1 MRMNWKDLLSTQS
14 QRTRSSVKTSD
25 IRDDFEKDFHRI
37 ISSPSFRRLQDKT
50 QAFPLEVNDFVRTR
64 LTHSIEVSSFAKA
77 LAKSIGNRIIAENL
91 DPEFSYN
98 ELNAIVSIL
107 SSAALMHDMGNPP
120 FGHFGEDS
128 IRSWFKNNVSKI
140 EVFDFYGKKAKLN
153 ELLNEQMLQDFYNFE
168 GNAQTLRIVSKL
180 HFIVDEY
187 GMNLTYGLLNTI
199 IKYPISSL
207 EIDKSRTDSRYKKIG
222 YYFSEKDLFNKIVT
236 STKCYNKKNPLTYL
250 LEAADDIAYVTADI
264 EDGYKKKHITFKD
277 FEEKLIEF
285 GLKKGNIYYDRF
297 YKYYEDA
304 KKKKVYD
311 ACAYAVQRWIISIQ
325 GLIINDVVNTFIENY
340 EKIMSGELEREL
352 FYYSSCNTLVNML
365 KNIAKE
371 HVFDSKIISKTE
383 ISANTIIH
391 SLLDSFIPAIVNYD
405 TSFDTNDSLFKR
417 YRLMLSD
424 SHKYIYK
431 IYANKY
437 ENENKNRVTD
447 ENIYN
452 YKLYLRLLL
461 VTDFISGMTDNYSK
475 TLYQELKAIK

>member
-1 MRMNWKDLLSTQS
+1 MRMNWKKLLSTKS
-14 QRTRSSVKTSD
+14 QRPRSSIKLSD

-50 QAFPLEVNDFVRTR
+50 QAFPLEENDFVRTR

-77 LAKSIGNRIIAENL
+77 LAKSIGNKIIDDKL
-91 DPEFSYN
+91 DSDFGYN

-107 SSAALMHDMGNPP
+107 SSAALMHDIGNPP

-128 IRSWFKNNVSKI
+128 IRSWFKSNSDKI
-140 EVFDFYGKKAKLN
+140 EVVDFYGNKVKLR
-153 ELLNEQMLQDFYNFE
+153 ELLNEQMLNDFYNFE

-207 EIDKSRTDSRYKKIG
+207 EVDKNENDSRYKKIG
-222 YYFSEKDLFNKIVT
+222 YYFAEKDLFNKIVS
-236 STKCYNKKNPLTYL
+236 STECYNKKNPLTYI
-250 LEAADDIAYVTADI
+250 LEAADDIAYATADI
-264 EDGYKKKHITFKD
+264 EDGFKKKYISFQN
-277 FEEKLIEF
+277 FEEKLEEYGF
-285 GLKKGNIYYDRF
+285 KKGNVYYDRF

-304 KKKKVYD
+304 KKKNVYD
-311 ACAYAVQRWIISIQ
+311 TRSYAVKRWIISIQ
-325 GLIINDVVNTFIENY
+325 GLIINDVVNTFVNNY
-340 EKIMSGELEREL
+340 DKIMNGELEREL
-352 FYYSSCNTLVNML
+352 FYYAPCDNLVKML

-371 HVFDSKIISKTE
+371 YVFDSKIISKTE
-383 ISANTIIH
+383 ISAHTIIH
-391 SLLDSFIPAIVNYD
+391 SLLNSFIPAVVNYD
-405 TSFDTNDSLFKR
+405 TRFDTNDSLFKR
-417 YRLMLSD
+417 YRIILSD

-431 IYANKY
+431 IYSKKY
-437 ENENKNRVTD
+437 ENENKNKVTD

-475 TLYQELKAIK
+475 TLYQELQAIK